1 MSEKRN
7 KNLLMKSLTWISI
20 CFISIFIT
28 AFFIKLNYELD
39 VQKSHLTSY
48 QHPDIQDKILYHNES
63 LENISVQK
71 RQIWV
76 NKKDGRRK
84 EEPLIFVKGIKSYK
98 QAKKKCEDL
107 NARLALL
114 EDLERAYFL
123 GYHNCKRG
131 WLLDKHTGYV
141 VQKDNPPDKCKTNQT
156 GVIYSFTKSKSRA
169 YGAYC
174 TSRKWFLPDKK
185 KHRMSPSLNLW
196 FRKDPAHL
204 YKLRKDLQ
212 KRKTGRVRRSIR
224 ALYPCC
230 NYLNIVPVEKS
241 DGTSVTEVKLTKS
254 EKSMRYLVNLA
265 GRLFPETE
273 PKVMPHIRMSFKAM
287 CHYGAGT
294 FNKSAVVDDIVS
306 KAMASNVDGFMFD
319 YEPHQDYTK
328 KHAIIVRDFLN
339 LLAKK
344 MHEKKLEIGFC
355 ISDWGVLKFY
365 EVYAKT
371 NVDVFATMSLTYYGR
386 DLDKNKKGVKK
397 LLRAIDA
404 TRVQIGIKS
413 VVHEP
418 KDPVTGI
425 IPEKVYDKPG
435 DWTHRKLKDFVR
447 WVSRY
452 TEVTQLHVW
461 PESWGRRSRTK
472 AFFFRTL
479 KGFTKTGVVHQIP

>member
-1 MSEKRN
+1 
-7 KNLLMKSLTWISI
+7 
-20 CFISIFIT
+20 
-28 AFFIKLNYELD
+28 
-39 VQKSHLTSY
+39 
-48 QHPDIQDKILYHNES
+48 
-63 LENISVQK
+63 
-71 RQIWV
+71 
-76 NKKDGRRK
+76 
-84 EEPLIFVKGIKSYK
+84 
-98 QAKKKCEDL
+98 
-107 NARLALL
+107 
-114 EDLERAYFL
+114 
-123 GYHNCKRG
+123 
-131 WLLDKHTGYV
+131 
-141 VQKDNPPDKCKTNQT
+141 
-156 GVIYSFTKSKSRA
+156 VIYSFTKSKSRA

-355 ISDWGVLKFY
+355 ISDDYTKKHAIIVRDFLNLLAKKMHEKKLEIGFCISDWGVLKFY